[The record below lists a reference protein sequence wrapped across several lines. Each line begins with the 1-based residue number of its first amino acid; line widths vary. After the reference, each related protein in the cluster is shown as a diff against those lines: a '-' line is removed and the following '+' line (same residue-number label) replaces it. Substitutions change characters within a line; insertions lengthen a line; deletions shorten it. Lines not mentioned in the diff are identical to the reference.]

1 MGDSEKKKKKGFSSE
16 DRCYRCGL
24 RGHYGY
30 DCDKFH
36 GRSLKS
42 EKEKPKRNFDKAR
55 VHIVLIHGPITRLY
69 AWVGYPFIE

>member
-1 MGDSEKKKKKGFSSE
+1 MGDSVKKNKKKGFSSE

-24 RGHYGY
+24 KGHYGY

-42 EKEKPKRNFDKAR
+42 EKEKPKRNFDKVR
-55 VHIVLIHGPITRLY
+55 VHTLAGDLLGSTQY
-69 AWVGYPFIE
+69 

>member
-42 EKEKPKRNFDKAR
+42 EKEKPKRNFDKVR
-55 VHIVLIHGPITRLY
+55 VHTLGRTRVGGWLMSGITEL
-69 AWVGYPFIE
+69 E